1 MAQVTHTGNGDVS
14 NTNNLGYSFT
24 FPSLSQSAVKVSVN
38 NVDKTITSDYTIHN
52 WTEAGNSN
60 AYILFTSATARGTG
74 TVRIYRHT
82 QGSILKHTFQAGSA
96 IKASD
101 LNRVNTQALFLAEE
115 AREYV
120 NNLALADGGS
130 PVVISGSNIADNSIT
145 TTKILDLEVT
155 TADLSQGAVTT
166 PKIGDTQVTDTK
178 LANDAVTTRAIK
190 DGEITR
196 PKIAPANITDVELS
210 LTGTSTGQF
219 TAADITV
226 NDQGRIT
233 AAANGTIGTTEIENG
248 AVTLDK
254 INSTAQVNL
263 AVPVGTVLSYA
274 GTTAPANY
282 LICNGDTVPNGTG
295 TIQGLTRDFSALY
308 GAIGAT
314 LPNMIDNRFINHANS
329 NILHRHDHDWKGFYL
344 FSYQTGGTPYYT
356 HSAYIGKSTTEYLPI
371 GTTTDPAKWTA
382 GNSGSQWAYRL
393 KWDTTEVRPRG
404 IVLLPIIKY

>member
-1 MAQVTHTGNGDVS
+1 M
-14 NTNNLGYSFT
+14 
-24 FPSLSQSAVKVSVN
+24 
-38 NVDKTITSDYTIHN
+38 
-52 WTEAGNSN
+52 
-60 AYILFTSATARGTG
+60 
-74 TVRIYRHT
+74 
-82 QGSILKHTFQAGSA
+82 
-96 IKASD
+96 
-101 LNRVNTQALFLAEE
+101 
-115 AREYV
+115 
-120 NNLALADGGS
+120 
-130 PVVISGSNIADNSIT
+130 
-145 TTKILDLEVT
+145 
-155 TADLSQGAVTT
+155 TT

-329 NILHRHDHDWKGFYL
+329 NILHRHDHDL
-344 FSYQTGGTPYYT
+344 SLI
-356 HSAYIGKSTTEYLPI
+356 HI
-371 GTTTDPAKWTA
+371 
-382 GNSGSQWAYRL
+382 
-393 KWDTTEVRPRG
+393 
-404 IVLLPIIKY
+404 